1 MQFPKVIFFSKPEFY
16 SSLKNEIIDDES
28 YESIKKFWKLMR
40 LNKLSD
46 LNDNFQDTIILC
58 EVFENRAIEM
68 MQKFPYNPR
77 KCTSASSH
85 SGCIHRFSLKV
96 IIALPTQAEIVDLFE
111 QTLVGG
117 FSCVHTTLGFDL
129 KLLLPQNSD
138 GKPKENL
145 KIIYKISNEHK
156 RIVTKILKM
165 GKNDQY
171 GNAMTKPLPTD
182 SIKRK
187 KVPTM
192 REFDLIIQV
201 ISDEDKI
208 CHLFVVDKHFDQ
220 KNVSKRQLFFNEIYS
235 PIFEKKK
242 VLSANERSVCEL
254 LDAMRLNDEATIN
267 SFKTTAKTHAIMDE
281 KISPTFSFD
290 EMWVE
295 SNKN

>member
-1 MQFPKVIFFSKPEFY
+1 
-16 SSLKNEIIDDES
+16 
-28 YESIKKFWKLMR
+28 MR

-85 SGCIHRFSLKV
+85 SGCIHRFSLKA
-96 IIALPTQAEIVDLFE
+96 IIALPTRAEIVDLFE

-156 RIVTKILKM
+156 RIVTKILKV

-242 VLSANERSVCEL
+242 VLSANERSVFEL